1 MSNKKL
7 IWICLAIL
15 VGGILVTAIIFSTEP
30 EAESEG
36 ATIETAILV
45 DVVTAE
51 KGTFA
56 PTIVA
61 TGTVQPVEDVI
72 LSPLV
77 PGQIVRRDPAFT
89 PGGFVKKGEVL
100 LQIDPSDYRNTLEL
114 RKSEL
119 LQSETALATEMGR
132 QQIAEQ
138 DLQLINN
145 DSLFGDNPLSDNE
158 TQLVLRKPQ
167 LNAVKATIEAARA
180 SMNQAQLNL
189 DRTTIRAPFDAHI
202 LTQNVTVGSQVA
214 QGDDLGRIVGTD
226 SYWVTATVPVS
237 RIQWLKFPDSEE
249 EKGSVVHIENS
260 SAWPSGTQRQ
270 GYLDRQI
277 GALDNQTRLA
287 RVLVRVEDPL
297 ATSDELQGAPK
308 LMIGTFVEV
317 NIQADSIPNVVRL
330 DRDLVRSNQTA
341 WVMKDNLLEI
351 RELDI
356 ILTDNQY
363 AYIRSGLQDGD
374 KVVTTNLSTVSNGV
388 ELRTRSE
395 GTSEE
400 END

>member
-1 MSNKKL
+1 MSNKK
-7 IWICLAIL
+7 IIYICLAIL
-15 VGGILVTAIIFSTEP
+15 LGGILVTTLIFSTEP
-30 EAESEG
+30 EAQSEG
-36 ATIETAILV
+36 ASIETAILV
-45 DVVTAE
+45 DVVDAE

-61 TGTVQPVEDVI
+61 TGTVQPVEDVT

-77 PGQIVRRDPAFT
+77 SGQIIRRDPAFT

-158 TQLVLRKPQ
+158 TQLVLRQPQ

-180 SMNQAQLNL
+180 SKNQAQLNL
-189 DRTTIRAPFDAHI
+189 ERTTIRAPFDAHI
-202 LTQNVTVGSQVA
+202 LSQNVTVGSQVA
-214 QGDDLGRIVGTD
+214 QGDNLGRIVGTD

-237 RIQWLKFPDSEE
+237 RLQYLKFPEPNT
-249 EKGSVVHIENS
+249 EKGSIVHIENS
-260 SAWPSGTQRQ
+260 SAWPSGAQRV

-297 ATSDELQGAPK
+297 ATTEELKEAPK

-317 NIQADSIPNVVRL
+317 NIQADSIPDVIRIN
-330 DRDLVRSNQTA
+330 RDLVRTNQTA

-363 AYIRSGLQDGD
+363 AYIKSGLSDGD
-374 KVVTTNLSTVSNGV
+374 KIVTTNLSTVTNGI

-395 GTSEE
+395 DASEE

>member
-1 MSNKKL
+1 MSNKK
-7 IWICLAIL
+7 IIYICLAIL
-15 VGGILVTAIIFSTEP
+15 MGGILVTTLIFSTEP
-30 EAESEG
+30 EAQSEG
-36 ATIETAILV
+36 ASIETAILV
-45 DVVTAE
+45 DVVDAE

-61 TGTVQPVEDVI
+61 TGTVQPVEDVT

-77 PGQIVRRDPAFT
+77 SGQIIRRDPAFT

-158 TQLVLRKPQ
+158 TQLVLRQPQ

-180 SMNQAQLNL
+180 SKNQAQLNL
-189 DRTTIRAPFDAHI
+189 ERTTIRAPFDAHI
-202 LTQNVTVGSQVA
+202 LSQNVTVGSQVA
-214 QGDDLGRIVGTD
+214 QGDNLGRIVGTD

-237 RIQWLKFPDSEE
+237 RLQYLKFPESNT
-249 EKGSVVHIENS
+249 EKGSIVHIENS
-260 SAWPSGTQRQ
+260 SAWPSGAQRV

-297 ATSDELQGAPK
+297 ATTDELKEAPK

-317 NIQADSIPNVVRL
+317 NIQADSIPDVVRIN
-330 DRDLVRSNQTA
+330 RDLVRTNQTA

-363 AYIRSGLQDGD
+363 AYIQSGLSDGD
-374 KVVTTNLSTVSNGV
+374 KIVTTNLSTVTNGI

-395 GTSEE
+395 DASEE

>member
-1 MSNKKL
+1 MNNKKV

-15 VGGILVTAIIFSTEP
+15 LGGILVTILIFSTEP
-30 EAESEG
+30 EAQQEG
-36 ATIETAILV
+36 ASIETAILV

-61 TGTVQPVEDVI
+61 TGTVQPIEDVV

-77 PGQIVRRDPAFT
+77 SGQIIRRDPAFT

-100 LQIDPSDYRNTLEL
+100 LQIDPADYQNTLEL

-119 LQSETALATEMGR
+119 LQSETTLATEMGR

-180 SMNQAQLNL
+180 SMDQARLNL
-189 DRTTIRAPFDAHI
+189 ERTTIRAPFDAHI
-202 LTQNVTVGSQVA
+202 LSQNVTVGSQVA
-214 QGDDLGRIVGTD
+214 QGDNLGRIVGTD

-237 RIQWLKFPDSEE
+237 RLQWLKFPKSDS
-249 EKGSVVHIENS
+249 EKGSMVHIQNP
-260 SAWPSGTQRQ
+260 SAWTTGASRT

-277 GALDNQTRLA
+277 GALDAQTRLA

-297 ATSDELQGAPK
+297 ATSEALEDAPK

-317 NIQADSIPNVVRL
+317 NIEADSIPNVVRM
-330 DRDLVRSNQTA
+330 DRNLVRSNQTA
-341 WVMKDNLLEI
+341 WVMKDELLEI

-356 ILTDNQY
+356 ILTDNKY
-363 AYIRSGLQDGD
+363 AYVQSGLEAGD
-374 KVVTTNLSTVSNGV
+374 KIVTTNLSTVTDGV
-388 ELRTRSE
+388 ELRTRSA
-395 GTSEE
+395 GNSQE

>member
-1 MSNKKL
+1 MSNKK
-7 IWICLAIL
+7 IIYICLAIL
-15 VGGILVTAIIFSTEP
+15 LGGILVTTLIFSTEP
-30 EAESEG
+30 EAQSEG
-36 ATIETAILV
+36 ASIETAILV
-45 DVVTAE
+45 DVVDAE

-61 TGTVQPVEDVI
+61 TGTVQPVEDVN

-77 PGQIVRRDPAFT
+77 SGQIIRRDPAFT

-167 LNAVKATIEAARA
+167 LNAVKANIEAARA
-180 SMNQAQLNL
+180 SKNQAQLNL
-189 DRTTIRAPFDAHI
+189 ERTTIRAPFDAHI
-202 LTQNVTVGSQVA
+202 LSQNVTVGSQVA
-214 QGDDLGRIVGTD
+214 QGDNLGRIVGTD

-237 RIQWLKFPDSEE
+237 RLQYLKFPESNT
-249 EKGSVVHIENS
+249 EKGSIVHIENS
-260 SAWPSGTQRQ
+260 SAWPSGAQRE

-297 ATSDELQGAPK
+297 ATAEELKEAPK

-317 NIQADSIPNVVRL
+317 NIQADSIPDVIRIN
-330 DRDLVRSNQTA
+330 RDLVRTNQTA

-363 AYIRSGLQDGD
+363 AYVQSGLSDGD
-374 KVVTTNLSTVSNGV
+374 KIVTTNLSTVTNGI

-395 GTSEE
+395 DVSEE